1 MDVEIYSGMPVT
13 VHQSTR
19 RHKPEGLNL
28 YRNDCENLK
37 SYTKFHVR
45 PVPFI
50 SRTSLKFSFKKQR
63 VLFCMSLKFTS
74 LTFQDEQRGSGWPVC
89 GVWRHRVGFVFS
101 VRDRELLWAR
111 APEEPLARAQ
121 NALHSI
127 QHSAF
132 WNAWQVKKIKN
143 TI

>member
-1 MDVEIYSGMPVT
+1 ME
-13 VHQSTR
+13 
-19 RHKPEGLNL
+19 
-28 YRNDCENLK
+28 
-37 SYTKFHVR
+37 FH
-45 PVPFI
+45 F
-50 SRTSLKFSFKKQR
+50 TCL
-63 VLFCMSLKFTS
+63 LKFTS

-101 VRDRELLWAR
+101 MRDRELLWAR

-132 WNAWQVKKIKN
+132 WKAWQVKKSTSECKDRYHVFPDSLNWRKMFYITFDSAFVWNSTNK
-143 TI
+143 TTF